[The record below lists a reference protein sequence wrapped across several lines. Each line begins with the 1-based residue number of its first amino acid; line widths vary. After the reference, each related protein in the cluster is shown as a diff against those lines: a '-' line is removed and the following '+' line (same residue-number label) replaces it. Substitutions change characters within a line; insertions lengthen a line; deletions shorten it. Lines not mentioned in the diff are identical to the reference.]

1 MEAIL
6 FFIAA
11 IIALGG
17 AVGTVTLSNAFYS
30 VLALVT
36 HLIGLA
42 VLFLLLRAQFVAAAQ
57 IVVYAGAVMVLYVF
71 VVSYVGGIGAPQLQ
85 SEGAGA
91 KLTGLGLLFGVVLF
105 VELAIA
111 ILGSGLTALGTHG
124 APLQPGYGTPAEI
137 GQLLLTRFLLPFEA
151 ASFLLLITAVGAVT
165 LARRRGG
172 ISDAEEARRVS
183 VASAL
188 RPLGSGTMAEAVGDT
203 AQSMRTTQAERRR
216 GEIPAPGHRHDA
228 EIASEDDT
236 AAATTDDL
244 GRPVGARGGSGS

>member
-1 MEAIL
+1 MEAVL

-17 AVGTVTLSNAFYS
+17 AIGTVTLSNAFYS
-30 VLALVT
+30 VLALVS

-71 VVSYVGGIGAPQLQ
+71 VVSYVGGIGAQELN
-85 SEGAGA
+85 SEGAGVP
-91 KLTGLGLLFGVVLF
+91 LTALGLVFGIAIF
-105 VELAIA
+105 IELAIA
-111 ILGSGLTALGTHG
+111 VLGSGLSALGTHG
-124 APLQPGYGTPAEI
+124 PALPAGYGTPEQI

-203 AQSMRTTQAERRR
+203 TLSMRTTQAERRR
-216 GEIPAPGHRHDA
+216 GEILAPGHRHDA
-228 EIASEDDT
+228 ELESFDETEADE
-236 AAATTDDL
+236 TDDM
-244 GRPVGARGGSGS
+244 GRPVGTRGDAR